1 MGGFRG
7 GPPGGGYGGPPG
19 GGYGRGGYN
28 NRGGMRGGY
37 GGAGRGG
44 YMGGGSMRGPGPDV
58 EFLPVDREKVCPMLV
73 RMFVKFE
80 EHFEDRVFTAS
91 GQPVDD
97 EVRVHTWRD
106 ATIGEL
112 TELLAQVRAPCKAPA
127 PLPRVARRSAL
138 KGARCRQVHK
148 PVRAVGTR
156 CSFKVVQLD
165 HGGKGVSYF
174 VGNTALGRG
183 VRDDVSR
190 RALGQIRF
198 QVGLAPPPLP
208 HSRINWTRRVPGS
221 RTDRTR
227 PVPPPVLTGHA
238 NEQQV
243 GDFLSVAIITAKGQ
257 KAREEAAAKAAM
269 EAKQAEGDKDEEKED
284 KEKRGRGRGDDD
296 DDDDDEAGPDG
307 GKEADPDGGNK
318 EGAAEDAAEADG
330 GKGGDKAPE
339 EAGAA
344 DATAAAE

>member
-208 HSRINWTRRVPGS
+208 LSRINWTRRVPGP
-221 RTDRTR
+221 RTDRTPPPPPPPSR
-227 PVPPPVLTGHA
+227 TNWTRLVPLPVLTGH
-238 NEQQV
+238 V
-243 GDFLSVAIITAKGQ
+243 Y
-257 KAREEAAAKAAM
+257 
-269 EAKQAEGDKDEEKED
+269 
-284 KEKRGRGRGDDD
+284 
-296 DDDDDEAGPDG
+296 
-307 GKEADPDGGNK
+307 
-318 EGAAEDAAEADG
+318 
-330 GKGGDKAPE
+330 
-339 EAGAA
+339 
-344 DATAAAE
+344 